1 MLDSPPTAMNG
12 GAPLTRRELYDLVW
26 ARPMMHVAAQFGV
39 TGTGLAKICERYAIP
54 TPPRG
59 YWTKLQHGKKVKQEP
74 FVEVEDPRP
83 QTLVVHANARLGR
96 PRPRSARSLAAPDR
110 PPPAY

>member
-1 MLDSPPTAMNG
+1 MNE

-59 YWTKLQHGKKVKQEP
+59 YWAKLQHGKKVKQEP
-74 FVEVEDPRP
+74 FVEVEDHPTHHL
-83 QTLVVHANARLGR
+83 QWSCSIR
-96 PRPRSARSLAAPDR
+96 PRRAPA
-110 PPPAY
+110 P